1 MSQTMET
8 MFREIV
14 REEVREALK
23 EGFAEMGRPRD
34 ANAPKRLSLT
44 EAGKLLGFSYPAMLQ
59 LAHRED
65 FPAFKVLNKWC
76 IPYDRLM
83 EWLDKNADGD
93 GVIL

>member
-8 MFREIV
+8 MFRDIV

-23 EGFAEMGRPRD
+23 ESLTTIGRPWD

-59 LAHRED
+59 RAHRED

-76 IPYDRLM
+76 VPYDRLM

-93 GVIL
+93 GVRL